1 MTSTPTRS
9 LVATALPGIPEI
21 LPGDDVARAVGD
33 ALDRAGV
40 VPARGDVL
48 VLAQKIVSKAEN
60 RFVAFESIEPS
71 PRAHELAALTG
82 KDARI
87 VEAILRES
95 KSVLRT
101 RKNVLIVEHR
111 SGMVLAS
118 AGVDQ
123 SNVAPDAQGRA
134 RLLLLPEDPDRSCE
148 RIRIALRERYGT
160 DIGVIIND
168 SIGRAWR
175 NGIVG
180 TAIGVA
186 GVPALIDRRG
196 APDREG
202 RRLEITVIGLADEIA
217 SAASILMGQADEGCP
232 AVHLRGVPYERR
244 ESSIRELIRPQA
256 EDLFR

>member
-1 MTSTPTRS
+1 MTSALPRS
-9 LVATALPGIPEI
+9 LIATALPGIPEI
-21 LPGDDVARAVGD
+21 VPGDDVARAVGD
-33 ALDRAGV
+33 AFERIGL
-40 VPARGDVL
+40 VPAAGDVL
-48 VLAQKIVSKAEN
+48 VLAQKIVSKAED
-60 RFVAFESIEPS
+60 RFVAFEAIEPS
-71 PRAHELAALTG
+71 ARALELAALTG
-82 KDARI
+82 KDARV

-95 KSVLRT
+95 KAVLRT

-123 SNVAPDAQGRA
+123 SNVAPDRDGRA
-134 RLLLLPEDPDRSCE
+134 RLLLLPEDPDQSCA
-148 RIRIALRERYGT
+148 RIRASLHTRFGV
-160 DIGVIIND
+160 DVGVIIND
-168 SIGRAWR
+168 SVGRAWR
-175 NGIVG
+175 NGIIG
-180 TAIGVA
+180 TAIGVS

-202 RRLEITVIGLADEIA
+202 RKLEITVIGLADEIA

-232 AVHLRGVPYERR
+232 AVHIRGVPYERR

>member
-1 MTSTPTRS
+1 MTAHSTRS
-9 LVATALPGIPEI
+9 LVASALPGIPEI
-21 LPGDDVARAVGD
+21 NPGDDVAHAVGD
-33 ALDRAGV
+33 ALDRAGI
-40 VPARGDVL
+40 VPATGDVL

-71 PRAHELAALTG
+71 ARATELAQLTG

-87 VEAILRES
+87 VEVILRES
-95 KSVLRT
+95 KQVLRT
-101 RKNVLIVEHR
+101 RKNVLIVEHN

-123 SNVAPDAQGRA
+123 SNVAADAQGRA
-134 RLLLLPEDPDRSCE
+134 RLLLLPEDPDRSCD
-148 RIRIALRERYGT
+148 RIRAALRARFSV
-160 DIGVIIND
+160 DLGVIIND
-168 SIGRAWR
+168 SVGRAWR
-175 NGIVG
+175 NGIIG
-180 TAIGVA
+180 TAIGVS

-202 RRLEITVIGLADEIA
+202 RRLEITMIGLADEIA

-232 AVHLRGVPYERR
+232 AVHIRGVPYERR
-244 ESSIRELIRPQA
+244 ESSIRELVRPQA